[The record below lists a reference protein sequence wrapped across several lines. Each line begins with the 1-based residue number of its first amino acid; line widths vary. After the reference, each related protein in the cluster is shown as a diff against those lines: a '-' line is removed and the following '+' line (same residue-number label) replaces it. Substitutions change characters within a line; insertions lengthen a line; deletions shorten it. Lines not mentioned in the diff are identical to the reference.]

1 MSRGVT
7 QKAGAPHERAS
18 KSGVALL
25 KSSNAS
31 VEKINEAVRN
41 AKSGAALKSPNIYLA
56 SSADNSEQM
65 AVWPSIAG
73 RK

>member
-1 MSRGVT
+1 MSKGVT
-7 QKAGAPHERAS
+7 QKAGAPQVRAS
-18 KSGVALL
+18 ESGVTLL

-41 AKSGAALKSPNIYLA
+41 AKPGAALKSPNIYLA
-56 SSADNSEQM
+56 LSADNSERP
-65 AVWPSIAG
+65 AVRPSIAG